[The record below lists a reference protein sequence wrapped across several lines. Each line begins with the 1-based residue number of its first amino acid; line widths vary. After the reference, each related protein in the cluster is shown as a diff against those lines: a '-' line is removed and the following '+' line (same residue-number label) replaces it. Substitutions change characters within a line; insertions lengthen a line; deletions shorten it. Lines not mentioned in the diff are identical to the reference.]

1 MHCAFIGCC
10 LLTLVNSASL
20 HISQK
25 PRFLGV
31 KSQRSVAI
39 HCAMQDRSTGFTA
52 KWYKALEYHH
62 EPTDLVD
69 LTDRFRVRKK
79 DNIVN
84 GVMRV
89 NNLQPDDSGVYF
101 CKLNDTW
108 WGPGSG
114 LQVFRKVNAEQAER
128 RSRVKDAM
136 IFIQALL
143 LAAVLI
149 ASLVLHLKQTSKE
162 DAIYEEPEDNHIYEG
177 LGIEHCGLY
186 EDIPAVCQNSDATW
200 DKTESPCEE

>member
-1 MHCAFIGCC
+1 MYCAFIGCC

-31 KSQRSVAI
+31 KSQRAVEI
-39 HCAMQDRSTGFTA
+39 YCAMQDRSTPV
-52 KWYKALEYHH
+52 KVEWYKALDYHH
-62 EPTDLVD
+62 EPTHRVD
-69 LTDRFRVRKK
+69 LADRFTFKTK
-79 DNIVN
+79 DNVER
-84 GVMRV
+84 GLMTVT
-89 NNLQPDDSGVYF
+89 NLQPDDSGVYF
-101 CKLNDTW
+101 CKLNNT
-108 WGPGSG
+108 WGPGTG
-114 LQVFRKVNAEQAER
+114 LQVFRKVNAQQAER

-143 LAAVLI
+143 LATVLI

-186 EDIPAVCQNSDATW
+186 EDIPAVCQNSDAAW
-200 DKTESPCEE
+200 DKAESPCEE